1 LCKIIVVSLTQ
12 NKTFHQRKIDYGRP
26 NRETAAVRKKKNR
39 MKRLKSCGRS
49 VQSFWKRN
57 VYLALLFGPLC
68 GVLTSLIF
76 YYLKFELPMVKMLG
90 VTVHMV
96 LWWLEG
102 RVRMGLTGLLPIVL
116 LPCLGISNGTKIS
129 QIYFSDSV
137 VVCMGSL
144 IMASAVEIYG
154 LHHRSAKIIMK
165 YAQSGGVTAIL
176 GAFIFITG
184 FISMWLSNTATAAL
198 MIPLSRAIFVHIQQ
212 SQSHLSSKRLA
223 NLGIAIDISI
233 AFASSLGGMATLTGT
248 GSNLVLQGTMMSM
261 FGKEGTITFLEY
273 FIIAAPLT
281 IVNLSILWVILS
293 TVYLCPCW
301 FSRSRK
307 SRPDSKKRTDEFNI
321 LHTNTIGDQRAYAEE
336 NPEEKHEIEMKVI
349 RDDVE
354 TRTQPVEAQDGA
366 EEEAVPDQSNSEH
379 ICCFFSLLYLFD

>member
-1 LCKIIVVSLTQ
+1 M
-12 NKTFHQRKIDYGRP
+12 
-26 NRETAAVRKKKNR
+26 

-49 VQSFWKRN
+49 IQRFWKQN
-57 VYLALLFGPLC
+57 VYFALLFGPLC

-212 SQSHLSSKRLA
+212 SQSHLSPKRLA
-223 NLGIAIDISI
+223 NLGIAIDVSI

-261 FGKEGTITFLEY
+261 FGKEGKITFLEY
-273 FIIAAPLT
+273 FLIAAPLT
-281 IVNLSILWVILS
+281 IVNLFILWFILS
-293 TVYLCPCW
+293 TIYLCPCW
-301 FSRSRK
+301 FSRSTRRS
-307 SRPDSKKRTDEFNI
+307 SRTQSEAKKRTHEFNI
-321 LHTNTIGDQRAYAEE
+321 LHANTISNDQNPYTEE

-349 RDDVE
+349 TDDVAAE
-354 TRTQPVEAQDGA
+354 RTQPVEIPDEA
-366 EEEAVPDQSNSEH
+366 EDAIPDQSNNEH
-379 ICCFFSLLYLFD
+379 IYTFLISLPYFV